1 MRLIQFVR
9 RFLALFRKQR
19 LDRDMAEEMR
29 FHLNQRTADNVADG
43 VPADEARYAALRQF
57 GNVASIQERARE
69 QRAWAWLEYFVQ
81 DIGYGVRMLRKNPG
95 FTTVAV
101 LTLGLGIGANTAMF
115 SFVNGVMLKP
125 LPYADSDRIV
135 HLTEILPEGK
145 GYAPASPLN
154 YFDWEKQNTVFDRLS
169 CADGGGRKILA
180 GVGAPFTV
188 LIFKVSAQYFDIFS
202 DGVALGRTLLRVTIS
217 LEMTRSSFSPMR
229 SGNLG
234 LEPIRR

>member
-9 RFLALFRKQR
+9 RFLALFRKEK

-69 QRAWAWLEYFVQ
+69 QRGWVWLEYLVQ

-101 LTLGLGIGANTAMF
+101 LTLGLGIGAIPSSSLLVLRPRRYSSGSVRVPRPQAARQRDVKRQ
-115 SFVNGVMLKP
+115 SKLQ
-125 LPYADSDRIV
+125 
-135 HLTEILPEGK
+135 GK
-145 GYAPASPLN
+145 GCCCRRRLRRHRRNWFAPRRSGCS
-154 YFDWEKQNTVFDRLS
+154 KRT
-169 CADGGGRKILA
+169 GGRA
-180 GVGAPFTV
+180 SRCFA
-188 LIFKVSAQYFDIFS
+188 S
-202 DGVALGRTLLRVTIS
+202 
-217 LEMTRSSFSPMR
+217 
-229 SGNLG
+229 
-234 LEPIRR
+234 RRRARRFC